1 MQRRNAMPKV
11 ICDFCGSPAL
21 LIHTQ
26 LKDGRYIDVCDL
38 CFEYIHDADDIHPD
52 EFEED

>member
-1 MQRRNAMPKV
+1 MPKTN
-11 ICDFCGSPAL
+11 CDFCGEYDSA

-26 LKDGRYIDVCDL
+26 LKDGRYIDVCFL
-38 CFEYIHDADDIHPD
+38 CFEYIHDSNGIHPD